1 MTYRIGMAGR
11 SSGNFATVIKAGH
24 PALEGLPH
32 EGFCGW
38 QFRRLMEGGKAVQIE
53 ADVPFDP
60 IVDVASSVKCVV
72 RQAALFEYRIGEGR
86 LLVCSFRFAESDPA
100 ATWLRTGLWRMRR
113 LTRLSLLAK
122 YRLNNCTPSCL
133 PRSFLARL
141 MRIVRG
147 IRRIPRRVSVP
158 AIWHSRDVVTRRGG
172 ARF

>member
-1 MTYRIGMAGR
+1 M
-11 SSGNFATVIKAGH
+11 IKAGH

-100 ATWLRTGLWRMRR
+100 ATWLKDR
-113 LTRLSLLAK
+113 LVAYAASDAFEPTREISPEQLHAVVSASLVSGAADANRARNPQDPSSSVRAGDLAQ
-122 YRLNNCTPSCL
+122 P
-133 PRSFLARL
+133 
-141 MRIVRG
+141 
-147 IRRIPRRVSVP
+147 
-158 AIWHSRDVVTRRGG
+158 
-172 ARF
+172 